1 MQKPAE
7 KPANPCFS
15 SGPCPKRP
23 GWSPGVLADA
33 LVGRS
38 HRSKPGKARLKAA
51 IDETR
56 AVLGVPE
63 GYRVGIVPGS
73 DTGAV
78 EMALWSLLGARGVD
92 VLAWESFGSE
102 WVTDVI
108 DVLAIE
114 DARKHVAPY
123 GELPDLGAVDFARDI
138 VFVWN
143 GTTSGVRLPD
153 GDWIPTDRT
162 GLTICD
168 ATSAAF
174 AMELPWD
181 KLDVVT
187 FSWQKVLGGEAAHGV
202 IVLSPRAV
210 ERLEA
215 YTPPRPLPKLFR
227 MTKKGKLDEALFE
240 GATINTPSMLCVEDY
255 LDALHWAQR
264 EGGLAA
270 LCSRSRQNLE
280 VLAAWVEKTPWVE
293 FLAAD
298 PATRSSTSICLK
310 IVAPWFLALT
320 DDEQA
325 AMTKQMSA
333 LLDTESVA
341 YDVNGYRNAPPG
353 LRIWGGATVEAADLA
368 LLLPWLDWAYAEL
381 AEAHENEDA
390 THTGAG

>member
-1 MQKPAE
+1 MQKPQA

-23 GWSPGVLADA
+23 GWSPDALSAA

-38 HRSKPGKARLKAA
+38 HRSKPGKARLKTA
-51 IDETR
+51 IDRTR
-56 AVLGVPE
+56 EVLEVPAD
-63 GYRVGIVPGS
+63 YRIGIVPGS

-78 EMALWSLLGARGVD
+78 EMALWSLLGERGVD

-102 WVTDVI
+102 WVTDVV
-108 DVLAIE
+108 DVLGI
-114 DARKHVAPY
+114 DGARKLVAPY
-123 GELPDLGAVDFARDI
+123 GKLPDLTDVDFDRDV

-143 GTTSGVRLPD
+143 GTTSGVRLPH
-153 GDWIPTDRT
+153 GDWIPDGRA

-174 AMELPWD
+174 AMELPWK

-202 IVLSPRAV
+202 IVLGPRAV
-210 ERLEA
+210 ERLER
-215 YTPPRPLPKLFR
+215 YEPPRPLPKLFR
-227 MTKKGKLDEALFE
+227 MTKKGKLIEGIFE

-255 LDALHWAQR
+255 LDALEWAAG
-264 EGGLAA
+264 EGGLTA

-280 VLAAWVEKTPWVE
+280 VLAAWVAKTPWIE
-293 FLAAD
+293 FLAAEA
-298 PATRSSTSICLK
+298 ATRSSTSICLR
-310 IVAPWFLALT
+310 ITAPWFLALD

-325 AMTKQMSA
+325 AITKKMSA
-333 LLDTESVA
+333 LLEAEDVA

-353 LRIWGGATVEAADLA
+353 LRIWGGATVEAADVA
-368 LLLPWLDWAYAEL
+368 LLLPWLEWAYDETA
-381 AEAHENEDA
+381 ASR
-390 THTGAG
+390 TGAAQSGAA